1 MNGTS
6 NYFAYNTPF
15 GKVTLQAVNEKI
27 TRLVPGDV
35 PLVGTRAS
43 SNVTNAAATQLQEY
57 LAGHRRMFDVPIDP
71 QGTDFQKEVWRML
84 ELIPFGETRTYAQVA
99 ASIGRPGAARAV
111 GGANNANPIPII
123 IPCHRVVAA
132 NGMGGYA
139 YGLDMKRFLL
149 ELEQR
154 AKD

>member
-15 GKVTLQAVNEKI
+15 GKVTLEAVNEKI
-27 TRLVPGDV
+27 TRLAPGDV
-35 PLVGTRAS
+35 PLQGIRAS
-43 SNVTNAAATQLQEY
+43 SNVTNMAATQLQEY
-57 LAGHRRMFDVPIDP
+57 FAGHRRMFDVPIDP
-71 QGTDFQKEVWRML
+71 QGTDFQREVWRAL

-99 ASIGRPGAARAV
+99 ASIGRPGASRAV